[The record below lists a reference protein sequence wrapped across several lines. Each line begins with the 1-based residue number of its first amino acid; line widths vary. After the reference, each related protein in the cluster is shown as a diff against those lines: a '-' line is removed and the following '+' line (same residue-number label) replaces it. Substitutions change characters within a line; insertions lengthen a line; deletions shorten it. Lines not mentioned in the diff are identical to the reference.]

1 MVKLQIAFRQAENL
15 ARKRSTKAW
24 VMANH
29 LIPRKRVK
37 YLFICY
43 AYLRWVDN
51 FIDDK
56 HVTVAEKNSFIG
68 KQFILLHDLVNGKER
83 NLTRNEEAYL
93 FYFISFALRNDER
106 CLINLLSD
114 MLTTMK
120 MDAER
125 LERNGMFSN
134 EELEKYISLSTGAM
148 FGLVYSFMF
157 PKQNFNNKGEIG
169 KLLWYAGTFRDFQKD
184 LDCGLVNVSRE
195 DFNKLALD
203 KNNLLNDEHLHI
215 WLQGKALYV
224 IELLEAEI
232 DILRNQPL
240 RFRLFWCL
248 AYPIYL
254 HKIIRIKN
262 YDYSLF
268 YLKKTNLKREIKAFL
283 ESATLGI
290 KTVFRIVIKF

>member
-1 MVKLQIAFRQAENL
+1 MVNLQIAFRQAENL

-24 VMANH
+24 VIANH

-37 YLFICY
+37 YLFLCY

-51 FIDDK
+51 IIDDK
-56 HVTVAEKNSFIG
+56 HTTASDKNKFIREQIDLLNGLANKKEKNLS
-68 KQFILLHDLVNGKER
+68 
-83 NLTRNEEAYL
+83 RNEEAYL
-93 FYFISFALRNDER
+93 HYFISFAIQNDEKF
-106 CLINLLSD
+106 LINMLSN

-125 LERNGMFSN
+125 LENDGMFKD

-157 PKQNFNNKGEIG
+157 PKQIFNNKGEIG
-169 KLLWYAGTFRDFQKD
+169 KMLWYSGTFRDFQKD

-195 DFNKLALD
+195 DLNKFSLG

-215 WLQGKALYV
+215 WLQEKALSV
-224 IELLEAEI
+224 LELLEAEV
-232 DILRNQPL
+232 DILRKQPL

-262 YDYSLF
+262 YDYSLS
-268 YLKKTNLKREIKAFL
+268 YLKNTNLKRESKALL
-283 ESATLGI
+283 ESMFLGI
-290 KTVFRIVIKF
+290 KTIIRIVI